1 MPMGSTAE
9 LNVQNTTGDEER
21 QTMTEEDLEA
31 PSTSASKAEEVKGE
45 DVPLGTGHICAF
57 LLSGL
62 LGIGLMFGAV
72 VSCTFLTVAPGGL
85 LISDDGAEFYR
96 LGLFWSDAQ
105 TYGPTFDE
113 DLGKN
118 VWGVNT
124 DSGGCLPYGQGGS
137 AENYALYAPQQ
148 AARAFAVLS
157 VGVATLLLMYH
168 SCHLADLDGEGR
180 RLCRPVLS
188 SALFFLSG
196 IAALLSLLFLD
207 HTWCDEEFYGT
218 CEMGWAA
225 VLAILGGISH
235 FACSGICWWISHSLV
250 RGRKK

>member
-1 MPMGSTAE
+1 MPMGSKAE
-9 LNVQNTTGDEER
+9 LNVQNTTGDDEER
-21 QTMTEEDLEA
+21 QTMSEEEA
-31 PSTSASKAEEVKGE
+31 SSTSATEEELKGG
-45 DVPLGTGHICAF
+45 DVPLGTGHIFVF

-62 LGIGLMFGAV
+62 LGIGLMVGAV

-85 LISDDGAEFYR
+85 LISDDEAEIYR
-96 LGLFWSDAQ
+96 LGLFWSDASS
-105 TYGPTFDE
+105 YAPTFDE
-113 DLGKN
+113 DLRKN
-118 VWGVNT
+118 VWVVTT
-124 DSGGCLPYGQGGS
+124 DKGGCLPYGQGGS
-137 AENYALYAPQQ
+137 PEGYALYAPQQ
-148 AARAFAVLS
+148 AARAFAILS
-157 VGVATLLLMYH
+157 VGMATLLLMYH

-218 CEMGWAA
+218 CEMGSAA

-235 FACSGICWWISHSLV
+235 FACSGICWWISHLLV